1 MNFDDQSL
9 ITLCEVMSC
18 CPNLM
23 AIHMNDNHLI
33 EPRSEKLLKEVLS
46 IFNLG
51 GHEAAE
57 VCRLKKVTR
66 DLNNDK

>member
-1 MNFDDQSL
+1 
-9 ITLCEVMSC
+9 
-18 CPNLM
+18 
-23 AIHMNDNHLI
+23 MNDNHLI

-51 GHEAAE
+51 DHEAAE